1 MDNQYSIKLVWV
13 ETKLSVAE
21 RNWFDTFGLSS
32 LHCVISSSH
41 RRGRMDLLVSFSK
54 GLMDSSWVPGV
65 HCAGLSPSGLWAL
78 GTVWI
83 WADWETLEMKLSRES
98 GSCVLTAHSNLRD
111 PDVLAL
117 GHWNVEVCLETELLR
132 EKKWAQNS
140 LEKEV
145 LYLEM
150 LPEGILGFVLMSLS
164 VLIKW
169 SAESLDHHLR
179 VCSMVLGRPW
189 EADARLAEP
198 S

>member
-117 GHWNVEVCLETELLR
+117 GHWNVEVCLEIELLR
-132 EKKWAQNS
+132 EKKMS
-140 LEKEV
+140 SK
-145 LYLEM
+145 
-150 LPEGILGFVLMSLS
+150 LPRKGGFISGNITRGYFGFCSNVP
-164 VLIKW
+164 V
-169 SAESLDHHLR
+169 SAH
-179 VCSMVLGRPW
+179 
-189 EADARLAEP
+189 
-198 S
+198 